1 VSRYAAEIARQPA
14 TLAAVIGRND
24 LALAEARRAV
34 GAAARV
40 RLAALGSSRHAAGYG
55 AAAFD
60 VISGRGAH
68 VLDAPG
74 ATVPVGAHRPDDA
87 LVGVS
92 QSGRTPSL
100 VALAQDARSAGATV
114 LAVVNDESGELTDLA
129 DVVLRCHAG
138 NEDVIAATG
147 SVTAQMLLLRA
158 LAADVP
164 AHALDDLVAALG
176 GIVAAVDGSEPR
188 RWTMRVVPQRVVA
201 GGLAGEWVAEETALK
216 LAEVAGV
223 LATAESV
230 VDFLHGP
237 VAVEAPT
244 LALLDPMD
252 PNAATVAAMTSTVSA
267 GPSPTYSQPLPFV
280 SDATLAPIARV
291 VAGQVAALAVAELTG
306 ADPDDARG
314 LQKVTMTS

>member
-1 VSRYAAEIARQPA
+1 VSRYASEIARQPE
-14 TLAAVIGRND
+14 TLAAVLGRND
-24 LALAEARRAV
+24 RCLLEARTALRA
-34 GAAARV
+34 ASRV

-60 VISGRGAH
+60 VLSGVTAH

-87 LVGVS
+87 LVVVS

-100 VALAQDARSAGATV
+100 VALAQDARAAGATV
-114 LAVVNDESGELTDLA
+114 LAVVNDESGELIYDA

-158 LAADVP
+158 LAADLR
-164 AHALDDLVAALG
+164 ADALDDLVVAVG
-176 GIVAAVDGSEPR
+176 DIVAAVDDIEQSA
-188 RWTMRVVPQRVVA
+188 WTMRVVPQRVVA
-201 GGLAGEWVAEETALK
+201 GGLAGEWVAEEIALK

-237 VAVEAPT
+237 VAVDVAT
-244 LALLDPMD
+244 LALLDPAD
-252 PNAATVAAMTSTVSA
+252 PNAATIAAMTSTVSA
-267 GPSPTYSQPLPFV
+267 GPSPTYSHPLPFV
-280 SDATLAPIARV
+280 ADATLAPIARV
-291 VAGQVAALAVAELTG
+291 VAGQVAALAVASLVG